1 MPKQGSPHKGLV
13 QAYGDCDAV
22 KSWGR
27 GNITRKKFVWS
38 VRPPAGVLTAFTQ
51 LRTDTT
57 LDLSQKAEKVWLS
70 SHHPSYTSSSPFSFC
85 VLQSL
90 INSVNN

>member
-57 LDLSQKAEKVWLS
+57 LDLSQKAEKVCS
-70 SHHPSYTSSSPFSFC
+70 SFSPSSRSTTTPLTLPSKHSP
-85 VLQSL
+85 L
-90 INSVNN
+90 